1 MLAHA
6 YIDAEDAP
14 GAERAT
20 ALLQQIFAV
29 NDPKADHLLPVD
41 DDGLLSGA
49 LEYANA
55 HTQFH
60 EDFAGFVRDS
70 EFDNIY
76 LVNPEDQIV
85 YSVIK
90 GLVLSFAVVVTAL
103 YYGYRV
109 RGGPVEVGVAT
120 AQSMAT
126 NLILVTV
133 LNMVM
138 TFVFWGFDPNLP
150 IA

>member
-1 MLAHA
+1 MGVPSITYLVSTRMLAAAFMLPIA
-6 YIDAEDAP
+6 YLVALAAAQ
-14 GAERAT
+14 GAAWLASFVRFGDVSQGTWEFAFYT
-20 ALLQQIFAV
+20 AL
-29 NDPKADHLLPVD
+29 DPID
-41 DDGLLSGA
+41 
-49 LEYANA
+49 
-55 HTQFH
+55 
-60 EDFAGFVRDS
+60 
-70 EFDNIY
+70 
-76 LVNPEDQIV
+76 IV

-120 AQSMAT
+120 AKSMAT
-126 NLILVTV
+126 NLIVVTV
-133 LNMVM
+133 LNMLM